1 MALNAL
7 VALIAVAGSSGA
19 TIAVE
24 DVAPHVRELSSAKYE
39 GRLTLTKGGAL
50 AGEYLA
56 EQMRLIGLK
65 PGGDDGTFFHSF
77 PVTFGFKAGEDNS
90 LRVVAADGRTAVARL
105 DQDFRPLVNSA
116 SGTTVQGELV
126 FMGYGLNDDGYDDY
140 RGADLRGKVAVVL
153 RGSPAGYR
161 PVSNAEKAA
170 IARAAGANGLLVV
183 GKARP
188 SDPELPAYTR
198 GQGIGQLEGF
208 VAAAVTSTWLK
219 EATGFDADQARLE
232 SHPEPR
238 ALNASVSLRTELVQ
252 NTGMGRNVVGF
263 LPGNDPALKNELVI
277 VGAHYDHI
285 GRGEVGSTSG
295 SNEIHYGAD
304 DNASGTAGVLGI
316 AKYFATKGGNRRTIV
331 FQLYQGEELG
341 LLGSQAWAKQF
352 PDKLQRTSAMINL
365 DMIGRL
371 RDGNLEVYG
380 TSTSE
385 GWADV
390 LRKVSVP
397 GLRLK
402 LNPQT
407 RADSDHFSFASRNVP
422 VLFLFTGIHP
432 QYHNEGDVYEL
443 INTQGLAQVASFA
456 AQVVE
461 ALDAKPAKLAFN
473 PQSAV
478 GNRAGDRQGSAR
490 DSARRVRIGF
500 IPDMTGQTDGVVLM
514 GASPGSPAERAG
526 FKAGDV
532 ILEFGGRKIAS
543 LEDLQQAMTALKP
556 GDKVKVRFRR
566 EGKEQEAEIQTEQRS

>member
-7 VALIAVAGSSGA
+7 VALFAVAASGGA

-39 GRLTLTKGGAL
+39 GRLTLAKGGTL
-50 AGEYLA
+50 AAEYLA
-56 EQMRLIGLK
+56 EQMRAIGLR

-90 LRVVAADGRTAVARL
+90 LRIVAPDGRAVEAKL

-116 SGTTVQGELV
+116 SGATVQGELV
-126 FMGYGLNDDGYDDY
+126 FLGYGLNDEAYDDY

-208 VAAAVTSTWLK
+208 VAAAVTSAWLK
-219 EATGFDADQARLE
+219 EATGFDADQARTAA
-232 SHPEPR
+232 HPEPR
-238 ALNASVSLRTELVQ
+238 PLNASVTLRTQLVQ
-252 NTGMGRNVVGF
+252 NTGIGRNVVGF
-263 LPGNDPALKNELVI
+263 LPGTDPNLKNELVI

-295 SNEIHYGAD
+295 SSEIHYGAD
-304 DNASGTAGVLGI
+304 DNASGTAGVLGL
-316 AKYFATKGGNRRTIV
+316 AKYFARKGDNRRTIV

-341 LLGSQAWAKQF
+341 LLGSQAWARQF
-352 PDKLQRTSAMINL
+352 PDKLQRTTAMINL
-365 DMIGRL
+365 DMIGLL
-371 RDGNLEVYG
+371 RDGHLNVYG

-385 GWADV
+385 GWAEV
-390 LRKVSVP
+390 LRKVAVP
-397 GLRLK
+397 GIKPK

-432 QYHNEGDVYEL
+432 QYHNEGDVYDL

-456 AQVVE
+456 AQLVE
-461 ALDAKPAKLAFN
+461 ALDARPTKLAFN

-478 GNRAGDRQGSAR
+478 GNRAGDRQGAPR

-500 IPDMTGQTDGVVLM
+500 IPDMTGQANGVVLM

-543 LEDLQQAMTALKP
+543 LEDLQEAMTALKP
-556 GDKVKVRFRR
+556 GDKVKVRYRR
-566 EGKEQEAEIQTEQRS
+566 GDKELEAEIQTEQRS